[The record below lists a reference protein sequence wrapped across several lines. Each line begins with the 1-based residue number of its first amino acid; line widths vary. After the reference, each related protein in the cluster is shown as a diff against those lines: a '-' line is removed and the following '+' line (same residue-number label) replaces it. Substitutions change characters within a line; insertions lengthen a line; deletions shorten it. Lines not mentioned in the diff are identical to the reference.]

1 MSKKKVLTVMLTL
14 LVAVCLLATSAL
26 AVAPTGSAT
35 DPTTTPSTTPS
46 TNPSGVPDPGKPAF
60 GDITKGA
67 WYYDAVIWAV
77 DNNITHGTSATTF
90 SPDKACTRAEMIE
103 FVWNA
108 AGQPK
113 AETTK
118 TVPFT
123 DVPESGSSAFWYEDA
138 LLWAYENEIVAGTNE
153 DGTTFSPNKP
163 CTRAEMMSFL
173 VRLLAENGD
182 EVYVKTPYTD
192 VDTGAWYYEDLLW
205 AYSYELT
212 DGTSETTFSPLKTC
226 TRAEAVQFLF
236 NAAKVA

>member
-26 AVAPTGSAT
+26 AVAPTGSTA
-35 DPTTTPSTTPS
+35 DPTTNPSTTPSTTPS
-46 TNPSGVPDPGKPAF
+46 GTPVPGKPVF
-60 GDITKGA
+60 SDITKGA

-77 DNNITHGTSATTF
+77 DNNVTVGTSATTF
-90 SPDKACTRAEMIE
+90 SPAKACTRAEMIE

-138 LLWAYENEIVAGTNE
+138 LLWAYEKGIAAGTG
-153 DGTTFSPNKP
+153 DGSTFAPNAT
-163 CTRAEMMSFL
+163 CTRAEAAAFIQRQLKGETKDGMSFTD
-173 VRLLAENGD
+173 VSNGD
-182 EVYVKTPYTD
+182 WFYED
-192 VDTGAWYYEDLLW
+192 VLGAWSKGV
-205 AYSYELT
+205 AI
-212 DGTSETTFSPLKTC
+212 GTSATTFSPLKTC
-226 TRAEAVQFLF
+226 TRAEVVEMLHNVF
-236 NAAKVA
+236 AK